1 MSDLSTTVADA
12 AEEAA
17 QSKDAVA
24 LSLVDDT
31 KEVIMEECFP
41 EEEILDVIIEKDGDI
56 EGGGNSKKYTPTATI
71 LG

>member
-1 MSDLSTTVADA
+1 MDTTVTDA

-17 QSKDAVA
+17 QSKDVVA

-31 KEVIMEECFP
+31 KEVIMEESFP
-41 EEEILDVIIEKDGDI
+41 EEEILDAIIEKDRDLQGVDD
-56 EGGGNSKKYTPTATI
+56 SKKYTPTATI